1 MNKAQRKK
9 RGYGLQIAGHSRAVY
24 KALIDGT
31 RSIQQLCKQPDKMD
45 TVQHSLQYLLV
56 WCSYTWYIYL
66 LFRHYELE
74 NTK

>member
-31 RSIQQLCKQPDKMD
+31 GSIQRPCKQPDKMD
-45 TVQHSLQYLLV
+45 TV
-56 WCSYTWYIYL
+56 
-66 LFRHYELE
+66 
-74 NTK
+74 